1 MNNYRYL
8 LTVLFCVLLL
18 TFFGGGS
25 IVAFADYDLINASDL
40 HYIAPSLTDGGA
52 YYQRVLDSGDS
63 KFMPEIEAITAA
75 FFDEVIAAHP
85 DALLLTGDLTFNG
98 AIISHEALIEKLHAV
113 EAAGIPVLVQTGNHD
128 VYNSYAA
135 SFYGDSFSYVP
146 SATSETFKTLYADFG
161 PNEALSMDPDS
172 LSYIYPLSD
181 DTWILMLD
189 LNTEHDFCGLSEV
202 SLRWVEQQLAE
213 AQEEGVSILAAGH
226 QNLFQHSIF
235 RGGYVFTN
243 ADKVAAL
250 FERYGVPLYLSGHLH
265 IQHIVTEN
273 GVTEI
278 ATSALC
284 SYPCQYGMLH
294 VTGERLQ
301 YETKKLDMA
310 AWAERNGKTDEIYR
324 DFPAAAAEYMI
335 EHFKG
340 AALPPAGVG
349 PEEWEQM
356 QNYLLTLNLAY
367 FAGDLREAAALDP
380 DGTLAA
386 RWLAPGDLT
395 ALYVASLQNDI
406 GKNFCTWESEY

>member
-1 MNNYRYL
+1 
-8 LTVLFCVLLL
+8 
-18 TFFGGGS
+18 
-25 IVAFADYDLINASDL
+25 
-40 HYIAPSLTDGGA
+40 
-52 YYQRVLDSGDS
+52 
-63 KFMPEIEAITAA
+63 
-75 FFDEVIAAHP
+75 
-85 DALLLTGDLTFNG
+85 
-98 AIISHEALIEKLHAV
+98 
-113 EAAGIPVLVQTGNHD
+113 
-128 VYNSYAA
+128 
-135 SFYGDSFSYVP
+135 
-146 SATSETFKTLYADFG
+146 
-161 PNEALSMDPDS
+161 MDPDS

-181 DTWILMLD
+181 DKWILMLD

-301 YETKKLDMA
+301 YETKKLDVA

-367 FAGDLREAAALDP
+367 FAGDLREAATLDP

-386 RWLAPGDLT
+386 RWLAPGDLN